1 MTNHSIFDQIPDW
14 ILFTVTQKDET
25 LVYVDKSNLK
35 KILIFFKDHMNCR
48 IKTVIDI
55 CGADYPYRSDRFE
68 IVYQLLSVEYNQR
81 VSLKVCTNEV
91 TPIESITDLFCSA
104 SWFEREVWDMYGIHF
119 TNHPDMRRILTDY
132 GFEGHPLR
140 KDYPLTGYSEVRY
153 DDTQKR
159 VITEPLELNQEF
171 RYFDFSSPWIE
182 HKRNKK

>member
-1 MTNHSIFDQIPDW
+1 MKNHSIFDQIPDW

-35 KILIFFKDHMNCR
+35 KILLFLKDHMNCR
-48 IKTVIDI
+48 IKTVIDV
-55 CGADYPYRSDRFE
+55 CGVDYPYRSNRFE
-68 IVYQLLSVEYNQR
+68 IVYQLLSVDYNQR
-81 VSLKVCTNEV
+81 LSLKVCTNEV

-119 TNHPDMRRILTDY
+119 SNHPDMRRILTDY

-182 HKRNKK
+182 HKRNKQ